1 MEPCLLSMDSNM
13 LPDKPRHASHA
24 LPRSNDDACL
34 DGAHILLVEDNR
46 VNQMVLMEMLVA
58 EGARVELANDG
69 REAIEK
75 ATTGHYDLVLMDM
88 QMPCMGGVEAT
99 RHLRRQPKLDQ
110 VPIVALTG
118 NIDPSAQTE
127 CEAAGMNG
135 FLPKPISPS
144 QLYAALRYFL
154 GQRKRGYGG
163 RNDTADRP
171 LGTDR

>member
-13 LPDKPRHASHA
+13 LPDKPRNAHHA

-34 DGAHILLVEDNR
+34 DGVHILLVEDNR
-46 VNQMVLMEMLVA
+46 VNQLVLMEMLVA
-58 EGARVELANDG
+58 EGAKVELANDG

-75 ATTGHYDLVLMDM
+75 ATTGHYDLVLMDL

-99 RHLRRQPKLDQ
+99 LHLRRHSKLDQ

-118 NIDPSAQTE
+118 NIDPSAQKE

-154 GQRKRGYGG
+154 GQRRKGAGG
-163 RNDTADRP
+163 RNDTADRH
-171 LGTDR
+171 LESDR